1 MRRAITPFMLCL
13 TALVLILFAPTAAQ
27 AQLPNGVSV
36 TCDDGTSFDNGVEI
50 IVNQMRSGF
59 TYTATAVGLN
69 GFDPVLAVL
78 DESGTG
84 LCSDDNAAA
93 SRYSANLPSTGG
105 VAPSNLSAQV
115 NFDQRSSA
123 AFADVSLVV
132 GGYGSST
139 GEFLLILEGMGIT
152 SADNAGDPF
161 SIQVTPGMI
170 ASGVPVTVYMLTRGQ
185 SSVDPLIIQVD
196 GNMNALQDAQGNDIY
211 CDDAGDPSLC
221 YAPSTSLANSSVTIA
236 TGELPGW
243 QYDAM
248 LEVPLQ
254 GLQLSSDPANNY
266 YNFLMTSYQ
275 QQTQGEYLLVFHVG
289 VGDAGS
295 SGSKGG
301 VAVVPTA
308 QPIVQA
314 TPVPAQ
320 AGLPN
325 GVSVTCDNGTSFD
338 NGVEIIVNQMRSG
351 FTYTATAVGLNGFD
365 PVLAVLDSSGGGLC
379 SDDNASAT
387 RYSAFLPTT
396 GNVPPSNLSAQV
408 SFDQRSSS
416 AFDDVSLVV
425 GGYGNSGGE
434 FILILEGMGI
444 TAADNVGDPFS
455 VQVTPGMINS
465 GVPIT
470 LYMLTR
476 GQASVDPMIVQVD
489 GNMNTVRDQQ
499 GSDIYCDDAGDPN
512 LCYGTGT
519 SLNNYSVTIN
529 SGTLPGWQY
538 DAMLEV
544 PLQGLQLS
552 SDPASNYYNFLMTSY
567 QGQSQGQYL
576 LIFHIGMR

>member
-275 QQTQGEYLLVFHVG
+275 QQTQGEYLLIFHVG

-320 AGLPN
+320 TGLPN

-387 RYSAFLPTT
+387 RYSALLPTT

-444 TAADNVGDPFS
+444 TAGDNAGDPFS

-576 LIFHIGMR
+576 LVFHIGMR

>member
-1 MRRAITPFMLCL
+1 MRRAIFSFTLS
-13 TALVLILFAPTAAQ
+13 TIALFLILFAPTAAQ

-36 TCDDGTSFDNGVEI
+36 TCNDGSSFDNGVEI
-50 IVNQMRSGF
+50 IVSQMRSGF
-59 TYTATAVGLN
+59 TYSATAIGLN

-78 DESGTG
+78 DESGSG
-84 LCSDDNAAA
+84 LCSDDNAVA
-93 SRYSANLPSTGG
+93 SRYSANLPSAGR
-105 VAPSNLSAQV
+105 VPASNLSAQV
-115 NFDQRSSA
+115 TFDQRSSA
-123 AFADVSLVV
+123 AFADVSLAV

-170 ASGVPVTVYMLTRGQ
+170 ASGVPITVYMLTRGQ
-185 SSVDPLIIQVD
+185 SSVDPMIVQVD
-196 GNMNALQDAQGNDIY
+196 GNMNTLRDAQGNDIY

-221 YAPSTSLANSSVTIA
+221 YAPSTSLANSSITIA

-248 LEVPLQ
+248 LQVPLE
-254 GLQLSSDPANNY
+254 GLQLSSDPASNY

-289 VGDAGS
+289 IADAVGGGTKGS
-295 SGSKGG
+295 VG
-301 VAVVPTA
+301 VVPTA
-308 QPIVQA
+308 QPVVQA

-320 AGLPN
+320 SGLPR
-325 GVSVTCDNGTSFD
+325 GFSVTCDDGTSFD
-338 NGVEIIVNQMRSG
+338 NGVEVVVRQMRAG

-365 PVLAVLDSSGGGLC
+365 PVLAVLGESGSGLC
-379 SDDNASAT
+379 SDDNSAAS
-387 RYSAFLPTT
+387 RYSAVLPTT
-396 GNVPPSNLSAQV
+396 GTVPPSRLSAQV
-408 SFDQRSSS
+408 TFEQTSGS
-416 AFDDVSLVV
+416 AFQDVSLVV
-425 GGYGNSGGE
+425 GGYGGSGGE

-455 VQVTPGMINS
+455 VQVTPGMVNY
-465 GVPIT
+465 GVPLT
-470 LYMLTR
+470 VYMMTR
-476 GQASVDPMIVQVD
+476 GQASVDPMIVAVD
-489 GNMNTVRDQQ
+489 SDLNPVQDANGN
-499 GSDIYCDDAGDPN
+499 DIYCDDAGDAT
-512 LCYGTGT
+512 LCYGSSTALT
-519 SLNNYSVTIN
+519 NYSVTIN

-544 PLQGLQLS
+544 PIAGTQLFN
-552 SDPASNYYNFLMTSY
+552 DPSMNYLSFLMTSY

-576 LIFHIGMR
+576 LVFHGGLN